1 MQLWGSESV
10 MILLTRDLDSSN
22 LLKGMRIREMKLCIS
37 NQVCFSLKR
46 RPNIWNKDKV
56 GETKIKSTITE
67 RKKNYFDV

>member
-37 NQVCFSLKR
+37 NQVYFSLKR
-46 RPNIWNKDKV
+46 RPIIWNKDKV

-67 RKKNYFDV
+67 RKKHYFDV